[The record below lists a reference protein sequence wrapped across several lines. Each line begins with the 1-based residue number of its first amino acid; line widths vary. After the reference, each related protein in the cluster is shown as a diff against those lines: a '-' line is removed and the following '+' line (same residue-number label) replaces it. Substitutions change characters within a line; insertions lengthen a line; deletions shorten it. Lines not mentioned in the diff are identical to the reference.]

1 MDSIIRLDA
10 KGSLVIEPAAQKLFP
25 ELSRLSVSSIRYLV
39 LAYDASNTLFK
50 QQPYKEWKSLACQT
64 VFGHKNTA
72 KVEGSAEMLPV
83 LDLFQKL
90 VYDEDRVQKAKIFQR
105 KRELQDEL
113 LTVKGSAPMK
123 SIVES
128 INMLEKLLTD
138 LDAKISQSDEE
149 VILANKN
156 GSLSMTEKWQRK
168 QRLITQ

>member
-1 MDSIIRLDA
+1 M
-10 KGSLVIEPAAQKLFP
+10 IEPAAAKLFP
-25 ELSRLSVSSIRYLV
+25 ELAKLSTNSIRYLV
-39 LAYDASNTLFK
+39 LAYDSANTLFK
-50 QQPYKEWKSLACQT
+50 QQPYREWKTLACQA
-64 VFGHKNTA
+64 VFGHKNVS
-72 KVEGSAEMLPV
+72 KVEGSTEILPI

-90 VYDEDRVQKAKIFQR
+90 VYDEDRIQKAKIFQR

-138 LDAKISQSDEE
+138 LDAKITQSDEE

-156 GSLSMTEKWQRK
+156 GSLSMVEKWQRK
-168 QRLITQ
+168 QKLITQ